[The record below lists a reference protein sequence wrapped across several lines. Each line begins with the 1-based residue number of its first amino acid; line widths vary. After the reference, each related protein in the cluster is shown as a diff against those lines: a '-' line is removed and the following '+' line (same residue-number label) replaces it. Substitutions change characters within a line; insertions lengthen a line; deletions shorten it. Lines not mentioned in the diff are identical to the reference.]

1 MVFRVSRSLDCVHFS
16 ELLGELEKF
25 VGKDG
30 LKIGVDNFGLSA
42 PGTDV
47 AQHFNFTKEN
57 IKNKIEEYL
66 SE

>member
-1 MVFRVSRSLDCVHFS
+1 MNILITGCTGFIGFHLSKSL
-16 ELLGELEKF
+16 
-25 VGKDG
+25 
-30 LKIGVDNFGLSA
+30 LKENINVIGVDNFGLSA